1 MLRVEKITYEVKG
14 RKLLKD
20 VSFQLR
26 KGEVLALLGAN
37 GAGKSSLMRL
47 LCGDT
52 VPTEGQVSLMGKPL
66 QQYSP
71 MELAKKRAM
80 LAQHNN
86 MSMAFK
92 VGEIVQMGR
101 YPHYRS
107 MPSIHDQ
114 EIVEEVMD
122 VCGVSIFTDRS
133 YLSLSGGEQQRVQLA
148 RVLVQIWDNP
158 DSLLLLDEPVS
169 ALDLQFQQQVLALT
183 KALSRKGFMV
193 VVVLHDI
200 NLAALY
206 SDRILML
213 KNGRKW
219 CEGTPIEVMEKQN
232 IYTVFSVQADV
243 SIDTKTLKPIVK
255 LEELLLDAD
264 QFNTKLPQI
273 RQKDKV
279 IDGCI
284 KNYKSDPLYR
294 LDEESMEMGLSEL
307 GLLRLAYPQHVS
319 LLIPDFVALLTEFAK
334 LGTVYSIAYN
344 KAGYMEMK
352 GVYTLPIS
360 DQNRQ
365 VWIVQNE
372 AYRMS
377 LDMTTWSAG
386 VAVFN
391 EWGQSFQFFDHKGL
405 LLHKVVLIEGTS
417 NKEEYDGLLARYKS
431 PDQDALQKDADTLLP
446 TSPSIVPLCM
456 GRSIALPLWKSIV
469 AQSFAQKTRAS
480 CSLINAEG
488 IYTYEGQIM
497 SLVDQG
503 ERYQIIYPDCT
514 ITLDKLQG
522 LRIVLEINE
531 KDTDGVTFSLCDENN
546 RVAMQFQIERGLLSH
561 PSCSNFVLESQTEQL
576 KKSIQI

>member
-71 MELAKKRAM
+71 IELAKKRAM

-92 VGEIVQMGR
+92 VREIVQMGR

-107 MPSIHDQ
+107 VPSAHDH
-114 EIVEEVMD
+114 EIVDEVMD
-122 VCGVSIFTDRS
+122 VCGISNFADRS

-183 KALSRKGFMV
+183 KALSRKGLMV

-243 SIDTKTLKPIVK
+243 SIDTKTLQPIVK
-255 LEELLLDAD
+255 LEELFLDAD
-264 QFNTKLPQI
+264 QFNTKLPHTAHA
-273 RQKDKV
+273 DKL

-284 KNYKSDPLYR
+284 KDYKSDPFYR
-294 LDEESMEMGLSEL
+294 MDEVAVEMGLSEL
-307 GLLRLAYPQHVS
+307 QLLKMAYPQQISV
-319 LLIPDFVALLTEFAK
+319 LIPDFGTLLTEFVK
-334 LGTVYSIAYN
+334 LGAVYSIVYN
-344 KAGYMEMK
+344 KVGYMELK
-352 GVYTLPIS
+352 GMYSLPIR
-360 DQNRQ
+360 DQNQRT
-365 VWIVQNE
+365 WIVQYG
-372 AYRMS
+372 AYRMI
-377 LDMTTWSAG
+377 LDITKWKVG
-386 VAVFN
+386 VAVCN
-391 EWGQSFQFFDHKGL
+391 EWGQSFQFFDEKGA
-405 LLHKVVLIEGTS
+405 LLHKVALIEGSS
-417 NKEEYDGLLARYKS
+417 NRAEFEALRTRYKS
-431 PDQDALQKDADTLLP
+431 LNQDMLQTNTDSSSSVSVPSLP
-446 TSPSIVPLCM
+446 VY
-456 GRSIALPLWKSIV
+456 GNRSIALSVWKGIV
-469 AQSFAQKTRAS
+469 AQSFAQKTTAS
-480 CSLINAEG
+480 CSMIHAEG
-488 IYTYEGQIM
+488 VYAYEGRIM
-497 SLVDQG
+497 ILVDQG

-514 ITLDKLQG
+514 ITLDRLQG
-522 LRIVLEINE
+522 VKIVLEKNE
-531 KDTDGVTFSLCDENN
+531 TDTDAATFSLYAVNDTVALQF
-546 RVAMQFQIERGLLSH
+546 RVEKKLLAH
-561 PSCSNFVLESQTEQL
+561 PVCADYVLEAQAEQI
-576 KKSIQI
+576 KNSI

>member
-71 MELAKKRAM
+71 IELAKKRAM
-80 LAQHNN
+80 LAQNNN

-92 VGEIVQMGR
+92 VREIVQMGR

-107 MPSIHDQ
+107 VSSAHDH
-114 EIVEEVMD
+114 EIVDEVMD
-122 VCGVSIFTDRS
+122 VCGISNFADRS

-243 SIDTKTLKPIVK
+243 SIDTKTLQPIVK
-255 LEELLLDAD
+255 LEELFLDAD
-264 QFNTKLPQI
+264 QFNTKLPPTVHV
-273 RQKDKV
+273 DKV
-279 IDGCI
+279 IDNCI
-284 KNYKSDPLYR
+284 KTYKSDPFCR
-294 LDEESMEMGLSEL
+294 MDEVALEMQLSEL
-307 GLLRLAYPQHVS
+307 QLLKMAYPQQVS
-319 LLIPDFVALLTEFAK
+319 LLIPDFGTLLTEFVK
-334 LGTVYSIAYN
+334 LGAVYSIVCN
-344 KAGYMEMK
+344 KAGYMELK
-352 GVYTLPIS
+352 GMYSLPIR
-360 DQNRQ
+360 DQNQRT
-365 VWIVQNE
+365 WIVQYG
-372 AYRMS
+372 AYRMI
-377 LDMTTWSAG
+377 LDITKWKVG
-386 VAVFN
+386 VAVCN
-391 EWGQSFQFFDHKGL
+391 EWGQSFQFFDENGA
-405 LLHKVVLIEGTS
+405 LLHKVALIEGSS
-417 NKEEYDGLLARYKS
+417 NREEFEALRVRYKS
-431 PDQDALQKDADTLLP
+431 LNQDTLQTSTDRPSSVSMPILP
-446 TSPSIVPLCM
+446 VYDS
-456 GRSIALPLWKSIV
+456 RSIALSVWKGIV
-469 AQSFAQKTRAS
+469 AQSFAQKTIAS
-480 CSLINAEG
+480 CSMIHAEG
-488 IYTYEGQIM
+488 VYAYEGRIM

-514 ITLDKLQG
+514 ITLDRLQG
-522 LRIVLEINE
+522 VKIVLEKNE
-531 KDTDGVTFSLCDENN
+531 KDTDMATFSLYAVNDT
-546 RVAMQFQIERGLLSH
+546 VAMQFRVEKKLLAHPVYADYALEAQAEQIK
-561 PSCSNFVLESQTEQL
+561 N
-576 KKSIQI
+576 SI

>member
-1 MLRVEKITYEVKG
+1 MLRVEKITYEIKG

-52 VPTEGQVSLMGKPL
+52 LPTEGQVSLMGKPL

-71 MELAKKRAM
+71 IELAKKRAM

-92 VGEIVQMGR
+92 VREIVQMGR

-107 MPSIHDQ
+107 VPSAHDH
-114 EIVEEVMD
+114 EIVDEVMD
-122 VCGVSIFTDRS
+122 VCGISNFADRS

-243 SIDTKTLKPIVK
+243 SIDTKTLQPIVK

-264 QFNTKLPQI
+264 QFNTKLSPTVHA
-273 RQKDKV
+273 DKL
-279 IDGCI
+279 IDSCI
-284 KNYKSDPLYR
+284 KAYKSDPFYR
-294 LDEESMEMGLSEL
+294 MDEVAVEMGLSEL
-307 GLLRLAYPQHVS
+307 QLLKMAYPQQVS
-319 LLIPDFVALLTEFAK
+319 LLIPDFSTLLTEFVK
-334 LGTVYSIAYN
+334 LGAVYSIVYN
-344 KAGYMEMK
+344 KAGYMELK
-352 GVYTLPIS
+352 GMYSLPIR
-360 DQNRQ
+360 DQNQRT
-365 VWIVQNE
+365 WTVQHG
-372 AYRMS
+372 AYRMI
-377 LDMTTWSAG
+377 LDITKWKVG
-386 VAVFN
+386 VAVCN
-391 EWGQSFQFFDHKGL
+391 EWGQSFQFFDEKGA
-405 LLHKVVLIEGTS
+405 LLHKVALIEGSS
-417 NKEEYDGLLARYKS
+417 NKEEFEALCARYKS
-431 PDQDALQKDADTLLP
+431 LNQDTLQTSTDRSSSVSVPSLP
-446 TSPSIVPLCM
+446 VYGTK
-456 GRSIALPLWKSIV
+456 SIALSVWKGIV
-469 AQSFAQKTRAS
+469 AQSFAQKTTAS
-480 CSLINAEG
+480 CSMIHAEG
-488 IYTYEGQIM
+488 IYAYEGRIM

-514 ITLDKLQG
+514 ITLDRLQG
-522 LRIVLEINE
+522 VKIVLEKNE
-531 KDTDGVTFSLCDENN
+531 KDTDVATFSLYAVNDT
-546 RVAMQFQIERGLLSH
+546 VAMQFRVEKKLLAQYHEPYQS
-561 PSCSNFVLESQTEQL
+561 SCYNSAV
-576 KKSIQI
+576 I